1 MNTSSVHSI
10 TIYIIAAML
19 LGIAAGTFLGT
30 AMVPFGFAGTMYIQL
45 IKTVA
50 IPLVFVSIIDAILT
64 TSLSWKTARRWLG
77 VIAVNT
83 TCALTIGL
91 TISNL
96 FKPGI
101 GFVRGTLGGQGSVPT
116 LSKSFSL
123 QSFLEQLIPQSILA
137 PFIENNVLSVV
148 VLAVLMGAAT
158 RVYCAQN
165 GPVLELSTAA
175 HITRAANGI
184 VSQLVLWLV
193 RLVPIAVFCVTART
207 VGESGFA
214 PFKGLFWYVVVAC
227 LGLLLQIILVYP
239 LWIRV
244 FAHIP
249 LRKFWSE
256 AHKPVTYAFGINSS
270 LATVPVT
277 LHALDSLGVS
287 KSASRLS
294 TCIGTNFNNDGI
306 LLYEAMAVLFV
317 AQAFGIEL
325 SLGEQIFAAVLSLLA
340 AIGVAG
346 VPEAGVVSL
355 ALVLGAVGLPME
367 LLPILLTV
375 DWIVARMRSV
385 VNVMS
390 DMTVSIAVSRLEGT
404 PTLSFELG

>member
-1 MNTSSVHSI
+1 MSLSSVHSI
-10 TIYIIAAML
+10 TFYIIAAML
-19 LGIAAGTFLGT
+19 LGVAAGTFFGT
-30 AMVPFGFAGTMYIQL
+30 AMVPYGFVGTMYIQL

-64 TSLSWKTARRWLG
+64 TALSWKTARRWLG
-77 VIAVNT
+77 VIAINT
-83 TCALTIGL
+83 TCALSIGL
-91 TISNL
+91 TISNFL
-96 FKPGI
+96 KPGV
-101 GFVRGTLGGQGSVPT
+101 GFARGAIDGQGSAPA

-123 QSFLEQLIPQSILA
+123 QNFLEQLIPESILA
-137 PFIENNVLSVV
+137 PFVENNVLSVV
-148 VLAVLMGAAT
+148 VLALLLGAAT
-158 RVYCAQN
+158 RAYCVQN
-165 GPVLELSTAA
+165 ERVLELSTAA
-175 HITRAANGI
+175 RITRVANGI

-207 VGESGFA
+207 VGESGLA
-214 PFKGLFWYVVVAC
+214 QFKGLFWYVVVAC
-227 LGLLLQIILVYP
+227 LGLMLQMLLVYP
-239 LWIRV
+239 LWIRLM
-244 FAHIP
+244 ARIP
-249 LRKFWSE
+249 LRTFWSE
-256 AHKPVTYAFGINSS
+256 AHKPVTYAFGTNSS

-277 LHALDSLGVS
+277 LNALDALGVS
-287 KSASRLS
+287 KSASRLA

-306 LLYEAMAVLFV
+306 VLYEAMAVLFV

-325 SLGEQIFAAVLSLLA
+325 SLGEQIFAAVISLFA

-355 ALVLGAVGLPME
+355 ALVLGAVGLPTE

-390 DMTVSIAVSRLEGT
+390 DMTVSIAVSRLEGRA
-404 PTLSFELG
+404 

>member
-1 MNTSSVHSI
+1 MTSRSVHSI
-10 TIYIIAAML
+10 TGYILAAMV
-19 LGIAAGTFLGT
+19 LGIAAGSAFGT
-30 AMVPFGFAGTMYIQL
+30 AMVPYGFVGTIYIQL
-45 IKTVA
+45 IKAVA

-64 TSLSWKTARRWLG
+64 TSLSWRTARRWFT
-77 VIAVNT
+77 VIAINT
-83 TCALTIGL
+83 TCALCIGL
-91 TISNL
+91 TISNI
-96 FKPGI
+96 FKPGV
-101 GFVRGTLGGQGSVPT
+101 GFARGSLQAQVNVPN

-123 QSFLEQLIPQSILA
+123 QTFLEQLIPQSILA

-148 VLAVLMGAAT
+148 LVALLLGAAT
-158 RVYCAQN
+158 RVYCTQN
-165 GPVLELSTAA
+165 GTAHTLSTAA
-175 HITRAANGI
+175 QITKIANGI
-184 VSQLVLWLV
+184 VAQLVLWLV

-207 VGESGFA
+207 VGETGFSA
-214 PFKGLFWYVVVAC
+214 FTGLFWYVVVAC
-227 LGLLLQIILVYP
+227 VGLMLQMVLIYP
-239 LWIRV
+239 VWIRV
-244 FAHIP
+244 FAGIP
-249 LRKFWSE
+249 LRRFWSE
-256 AHKPVTYAFGINSS
+256 AHKPVAYSFGTNSS

-277 LHALDSLGVS
+277 LSALDALGVS
-287 KSASRLS
+287 KSASRLA

-325 SLGEQIFAAVLSLLA
+325 SLGEQIFAALLSLLA

-355 ALVLGAVGLPME
+355 ALVLGAVGLPTE

-390 DMTVSIAVSRLEGT
+390 DMTVSIAVSRLE
-404 PTLSFELG
+404 E